1 MAQPNDIQSKA
12 PAITRAVA
20 VMRLLGKN
28 ARPLG
33 VQAIAREL
41 GMVPSTCLYVL
52 RALTAEGLVAFDDS
66 TKQYR
71 LDAGILTLARDWLR
85 HNRFSDIAQP
95 ALDQFARDHSLTALA
110 IQIVGSSHF
119 VVVASSQGGNNFQ
132 IAARIGSRFP
142 LLISA
147 TGRCIA
153 AFGGL
158 NPATLRDGFDKLRW
172 DNPPDF
178 DTWMG
183 QVEQT
188 KARGYAVD
196 DGHYMAGLTV
206 LAAPVWAKPGSPRHA
221 LVALGL
227 SGTLRD
233 TSMESMG
240 EELHRL
246 AQNVTNQMGG

>member
-1 MAQPNDIQSKA
+1 MLQSGDTQSKA

-119 VVVASSQGGNNFQ
+119 VVVASSQGGSNFQ

-158 NPATLRDGFDKLRW
+158 NPAVLRDGFDKLRW

-188 KARGYAVD
+188 KERGFAID

-206 LAAPVWAKPGSPRHA
+206 LAAPVWVKPGAPRHA

-233 TSMESMG
+233 RSVESLG
-240 EELHRL
+240 EELHTI
-246 AQNVTNQMGG
+246 AQHVTSQMGG